1 MRWFGFHFSFGKNT
15 KIKKLVERM
24 KENKIMYV
32 KKNKA
37 KKKRNG
43 NLSKWKTKTKEN
55 GMINDKYI
63 KTKIKG
69 S

>member
-1 MRWFGFHFSFGKNT
+1 
-15 KIKKLVERM
+15 M

-43 NLSKWKTKTKEN
+43 NLSKWKTKEN

-63 KTKIKG
+63 KK
-69 S
+69 